1 MTIKLSSKSQI
12 VIPAEARRRLG
23 LRPGDRL
30 SIEVERDAIVLRKAP
45 GSALAGLEEFIGD
58 PVWAGYAE
66 ELLRE
71 RVEGDQRGST
81 TS

>member
-12 VIPAEARRRLG
+12 VIPAEARRQLG

-45 GSALAGLEEFIGD
+45 ESALDGLEEFIGD
-58 PVWAGYAE
+58 AVWSGYAE

-71 RVEGDQRGST
+71 RTEGDQRAST
-81 TS
+81 S